1 MSYADL
7 QRVPFSWQRLL
18 PLFEKLPLWAS
29 YFVAIACSV
38 GMGYSL
44 GSSTLELSGPRQE
57 TITLIGI
64 ASGAVLVIF
73 ILGWSLRV
81 EERRRAERAE
91 SRRLSTE
98 ADAFELLDPV
108 DRRVLSALDKIASAK
123 GTDRATLI
131 PAVLVQYI
139 ARKSYETSM
148 MEKTGHRIASH
159 VVDSDPDD
167 WSKTLPAWLETL
179 PGSLDVKRRS
189 EAQTRWGA

>member
-7 QRVPFSWQRLL
+7 DKTPLQWQRLL

-29 YFVAIACSV
+29 YCVAIACSV

-44 GSSTLELSGPRQE
+44 GSSSLDLAGPRQE
-57 TITLIGI
+57 TVTLIGI

-91 SRRLSTE
+91 RRRLSTE
-98 ADAFELLDPV
+98 ADAVELLDPI
-108 DRRVLSALDKIASAK
+108 DRRVLAALDKIASAK

-139 ARKSYETSM
+139 ARKSYEASLA
-148 MEKTGHRIASH
+148 EKTGQRKRVPSM
-159 VVDSDPDD
+159 DLDPSD
-167 WSKTLPAWLETL
+167 WAKTLPAWLETL
-179 PGSLDVKRRS
+179 PGSLDVERRVTS
-189 EAQTRWGA
+189 RGRGV

>member
-7 QRVPFSWQRLL
+7 DKTPMQWQRVL

-29 YFVAIACSV
+29 YCVAIACSV

-44 GSSTLELSGPRQE
+44 GSSSLDLSSARQE

-91 SRRLSTE
+91 RRRLSTE

-108 DRRVLSALDKIASAK
+108 DRRVLAELDKIASAK

-139 ARKSYETSM
+139 ARKAHEASLAQKSGQRKWTSV
-148 MEKTGHRIASH
+148 TP
-159 VVDSDPDD
+159 SDAD

-179 PGSLDVKRRS
+179 PGSLDVERR
-189 EAQTRWGA
+189 RD

>member
-7 QRVPFSWQRLL
+7 DKAPLQWQRLL

-29 YFVAIACSV
+29 YCVAVACCV

-44 GSSTLELSGPRQE
+44 GSSSLDLTGPRQE

-64 ASGAVLVIF
+64 ASGALLVIF

-91 SRRLSTE
+91 HRRLSTE
-98 ADAFELLDPV
+98 AEAVELLDPI
-108 DRRVLSALDKIASAK
+108 DRRVLAALDKIASAK

-139 ARKSYETSM
+139 ARKSYEASVA
-148 MEKTGHRIASH
+148 EKTGQRIRAPLM
-159 VVDSDPDD
+159 DSDPSD
-167 WSKTLPAWLETL
+167 WAKTLPAWLETL
-179 PGSLDVKRRS
+179 PGSLDVERRV
-189 EAQTRWGA
+189 TRGGRGA